1 MHMDVPVE
9 ISFKNLDSSVA
20 LEDRIRAKVAKLE
33 EKFDCLVACRV
44 AISLPHRQ
52 HQQGNVPNI
61 RIDMTVRGQE
71 IVVNHDAHHAEQ
83 RHDEPGFS
91 AALNEAFRAAERKLA
106 HYRGSARRA
115 SRQPRALSL

>member
-1 MHMDVPVE
+1 MDVPVE

-20 LEDRIRAKVAKLE
+20 LEDRIRAKVEKLE

-44 AISLPHRQ
+44 AVSLPHRQ
-52 HQQGNVPNI
+52 HLQGNVPNI

-71 IVVNHDAHHAEQ
+71 IVVSHDAHAEH
-83 RHDEPGFS
+83 RLDEPGFA
-91 AALNEAFRAAERKLA
+91 AALNEAFKAAERKLA
-106 HYRGSARRA
+106 HYKGSARRA